1 MTDIPVRP
9 DSGLGMDGDEQHPF
23 EEQYHL
29 TNNGNLAI
37 FPRPVKN
44 SRKRVR
50 FLQVKET
57 TDIF

>member
-23 EEQYHL
+23 DDQYHL
-29 TNNGNLAI
+29 ANTGNQAV
-37 FPRPVKN
+37 FPRPARI

-50 FLQVKET
+50 FLQV
-57 TDIF
+57 